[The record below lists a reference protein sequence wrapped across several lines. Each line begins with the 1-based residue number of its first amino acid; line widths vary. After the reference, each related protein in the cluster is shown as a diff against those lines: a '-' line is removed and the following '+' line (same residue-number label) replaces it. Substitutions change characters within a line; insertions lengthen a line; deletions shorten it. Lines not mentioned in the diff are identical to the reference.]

1 MHLRPAL
8 VWYWLNLA
16 REYTRERVDMKQ
28 EVQIINE
35 GGSIIISHYIIHGGY
50 CQDINHC
57 CRKWLNNCHKSQLNT
72 IHRLNPPFPINI
84 LYVEMTRVCFFL
96 LTAFG
101 ILCWKDVSE
110 ESGFCCW
117 SMVLLS
123 AYALQSFISTNT
135 HTLQKTSTAI
145 IIRSAS
151 SPTQTDWYLNG
162 WFSRTACSRY
172 ILQHIPP
179 SSRSLKIKDL

>member
-1 MHLRPAL
+1 MHLRPVL
-8 VWYWLNLA
+8 VWYWLNLT
-16 REYTRERVDMKQ
+16 REYTHERVDMKQ

-72 IHRLNPPFPINI
+72 IHHLNPPFPINI
-84 LYVEMTRVCFFL
+84 LYVEMTRVLFFFL
-96 LTAFG
+96 QHR
-101 ILCWKDVSE
+101 
-110 ESGFCCW
+110 
-117 SMVLLS
+117 VLSVEKMYLKNPSFVDDTGVGLHS
-123 AYALQSFISTNT
+123 AVIHKHKYT
-135 HTLQKTSTAI
+135 HLQKTSTAVVV
-145 IIRSAS
+145 RSAS
-151 SPTQTDWYLNG
+151 SPTHIDWYLNG
-162 WFSRTACSRY
+162 WFSRMACSRY